1 MTSLQSLSNTPVK
14 TRKKKENKPILLQ
27 DIKYLD
33 IHAEKIKKNNG
44 NKDAVKKANNKKN
57 NDMREELIEFIF
69 RMNGQHSY
77 LTQDRVY
84 QNRWIH
90 WFKESLK
97 IKRQLQTMYKNE
109 TGLQTDGKFHIR
121 QRGGSRYSYD
131 FAVRISNE
139 SKTKRTFIPLEYKHQ
154 SSLGKLPQFY
164 QVSNVS
170 QPLFEQ
176 PYHEYYFNK
185 GLGEVA
191 ELIGVNIN
199 LTKND
204 MSIYSKTIGKSVWP
218 KKTIELMKQGKLTDN
233 NNVNKVLK
241 TLREN
246 YELSPKGKSQ
256 SYKSQQK
263 IVSKTIQDYLK
274 LMQCGFINDELI
286 NKLQNIILTKQKPI
300 DPTSSNGKPKDKIY
314 LLCEF
319 KGNQLY
325 WKLDQFSSDDFML
338 RISPN
343 EAIVNKENIMFPTV
357 SGKYINLRLRWQNV
371 SGLCNPS
378 WQFNLKDVE
387 DGEKAKKRAKTP
399 PRKSKTN
406 SSRTVAVPTKTLK
419 KRKKTHSKGK
429 TKRSRT
435 VAGPVV
441 SILKGILR
449 QNNLTISGTKSQLL
463 QRLKDNNIN
472 Y

>member
-14 TRKKKENKPILLQ
+14 TRKKKENKPIQLE

-33 IHAEKIKKNNG
+33 IHAEKITKNNG

-69 RMNGQHSY
+69 RMNERHSY
-77 LTQDRVY
+77 LTQDSVH

-164 QVSNVS
+164 QVSNIS

-176 PYHEYYFNK
+176 PYHEYYFNE

-204 MSIYSKTIGKSVWP
+204 MSIYSKTIGKSVWS
-218 KKTIELMKQGKLTDN
+218 KQNIELMKQGNLTDN

-319 KGNQLY
+319 NGNELY
-325 WKLDQFSSDDFML
+325 WKLDQFPREDFML
-338 RISPN
+338 RNSPN
-343 EAIVNKENIMFPTV
+343 EVIVNKENIMFPTV

-378 WQFNLKDVE
+378 WQFNLKDE
-387 DGEKAKKRAKTP
+387 APKAKKTQ
-399 PRKSKTN
+399 T
-406 SSRTVAVPTKTLK
+406 
-419 KRKKTHSKGK
+419 KRKKTQTKKSK
-429 TKRSRT
+429 TKKSRT
-435 VAGPVV
+435 VAGPTVK
-441 SILKGILR
+441 ILKEILKKH
-449 QNNLTISGTKSQLL
+449 NLKVSGNKNELL
-463 QRLKDNNIN
+463 QRLKDHNIKF
-472 Y
+472 

>member
-1 MTSLQSLSNTPVK
+1 
-14 TRKKKENKPILLQ
+14 
-27 DIKYLD
+27 
-33 IHAEKIKKNNG
+33 
-44 NKDAVKKANNKKN
+44 
-57 NDMREELIEFIF
+57 MREELIEFIF
-69 RMNGQHSY
+69 RMNERHSY
-77 LTQDRVY
+77 LTQDSVH

-176 PYHEYYFNK
+176 PYHEYYFNE

-204 MSIYSKTIGKSVWP
+204 MSTYSKTIGKSVWS
-218 KKTIELMKQGKLTDN
+218 KKNIELMKQGNLTNN

-246 YELSPKGKSQ
+246 YEISPKGKSQ

-314 LLCEF
+314 LLCELN
-319 KGNQLY
+319 GNELY
-325 WKLDQFSSDDFML
+325 WKLDQFPREDFML
-338 RISPN
+338 RNSPN
-343 EAIVNKENIMFPTV
+343 EVIVNKENIMFPTI

-378 WQFNLKDVE
+378 WQFNVKE
-387 DGEKAKKRAKTP
+387 PPKAKKTRKKRAKTP

-406 SSRTVAVPTKTLK
+406 RSRTVAVPTKTRK
-419 KRKKTHSKGK
+419 KRAKTPSRKNK
-429 TKRSRT
+429 TNRSRT
-435 VAGPVV
+435 VAGPTVI
-441 SILKGILR
+441 ILKEILR
-449 QNNLTISGTKSQLL
+449 EHNLKVSGNKNELL
-463 QRLKDNNIN
+463 QRLKDHNIKF
-472 Y
+472 

>member
-14 TRKKKENKPILLQ
+14 TRKKKENKPIQLE

-33 IHAEKIKKNNG
+33 IHAEKITKNNG

-69 RMNGQHSY
+69 RMNERHSY
-77 LTQDRVY
+77 LTQDSVH

-164 QVSNVS
+164 QVSNIS

-176 PYHEYYFNK
+176 PYHEYYFNE

-204 MSIYSKTIGKSVWP
+204 MTTYSKTIGKSVWS
-218 KKTIELMKQGKLTDN
+218 KKNIELMKQGNLTDN

-319 KGNQLY
+319 NGNELY
-325 WKLDQFSSDDFML
+325 WKLDQFPREDFML
-338 RISPN
+338 RNSPN
-343 EAIVNKENIMFPTV
+343 EVIVNKENIKFPTI

-378 WQFNLKDVE
+378 WQFNLKDE
-387 DGEKAKKRAKTP
+387 APKAKKTQ
-399 PRKSKTN
+399 T
-406 SSRTVAVPTKTLK
+406 
-419 KRKKTHSKGK
+419 KRKKTQTKKSK
-429 TKRSRT
+429 TKKSRT
-435 VAGPVV
+435 VAGPTVK
-441 SILKGILR
+441 ILKEILKKH
-449 QNNLTISGTKSQLL
+449 NLKIRGNKNEL
-463 QRLKDNNIN
+463 
-472 Y
+472 

>member
-14 TRKKKENKPILLQ
+14 TIKKKEKKPILLQ

-69 RMNGQHSY
+69 RMNERHSY
-77 LTQDRVY
+77 LTQNSIY

-90 WFKESLK
+90 WFNESLK

-109 TGLQTDGKFHIR
+109 TKLQTDGIFHIR

-176 PYHEYYFNK
+176 PYHEYYFNE

-204 MSIYSKTIGKSVWP
+204 MSTYSKTIGKSVWP

-319 KGNQLY
+319 KGNELY
-325 WKLDQFSSDDFML
+325 WKLDQFSRDDFML

-343 EAIVNKENIMFPTV
+343 EVIVNKENIMFPTV

-378 WQFNLKDVE
+378 WQLTLQN
-387 DGEKAKKRAKTP
+387 KKRAKTP

-406 SSRTVAVPTKTLK
+406 RSRTVAVPTKTRK
-419 KRKKTHSKGK
+419 KRAKTPSRKNK
-429 TKRSRT
+429 TNRSRT
-435 VAGPVV
+435 VAGPTVI
-441 SILKGILR
+441 ILKEILR
-449 QNNLTISGTKSQLL
+449 EHNLKVSGNKNELL
-463 QRLKDNNIN
+463 QRLKDHNIKF
-472 Y
+472 

>member
-14 TRKKKENKPILLQ
+14 TIQKKEKKPILLE

-33 IHAEKIKKNNG
+33 IHAEKITKNNG

-69 RMNGQHSY
+69 RMNERHSY
-77 LTQDRVY
+77 LTQNSLY
-84 QNRWIH
+84 KNRWIH
-90 WFKESLK
+90 WFNESLK

-109 TGLQTDGKFHIR
+109 TKLQTDGKFHIR

-164 QVSNVS
+164 QVSNIS

-176 PYHEYYFNK
+176 PYHEYYFNE

-191 ELIGVNIN
+191 ELIGVNVN

-204 MSIYSKTIGKSVWP
+204 MSIYSKTIGKSVWS
-218 KKTIELMKQGKLTDN
+218 KQNIELMKQGNLTDN

-319 KGNQLY
+319 KGNELY
-325 WKLDQFSSDDFML
+325 WKLDQFPRDDFML

-343 EAIVNKENIMFPTV
+343 EVIVNKENIMFPTV

-378 WQFNLKDVE
+378 WQFNLKDE
-387 DGEKAKKRAKTP
+387 APKAKKTQ
-399 PRKSKTN
+399 T
-406 SSRTVAVPTKTLK
+406 
-419 KRKKTHSKGK
+419 KRKKTQTKKSK
-429 TKRSRT
+429 TKKSRT
-435 VAGPVV
+435 VAGPTVK
-441 SILKGILR
+441 ILKEILKKH
-449 QNNLTISGTKSQLL
+449 NLKISGNKNELL
-463 QRLKDNNIN
+463 KRLKDHDIKF
-472 Y
+472 